1 MRKSRLATAL
11 VIGALFAASTA
22 LAASVRQPT
31 LESIGNQVMCVCGGC
46 VAPLGQCPHL
56 DCGTKAEMK
65 AYIQKEI
72 ADGKDETAILQDLTL
87 RYGVQVLTAPPVK
100 GFNLAVWMLPGV
112 GLLVGLAVVVVVV
125 RRWRR
130 KPDFVAARSNVPI
143 DAKTLAAVEAEIKSA
158 GLG

>member
-1 MRKSRLATAL
+1 M
-11 VIGALFAASTA
+11 GALFVALTA
-22 LAASVRQPT
+22 LAASARQPT

-100 GFNLAVWMLPGV
+100 GFNLAVWILPGV

-130 KPDFVAARSNVPI
+130 KPDVVVARSNVPI